1 MGLLPRLI
9 DSHCHFDDARFDQDR
24 EQTFQRA
31 RDAGVTSQIIAG
43 VKAEWWPRQ
52 KQVCRDYPR
61 LYPAYG
67 LHPMFL
73 GDHQPQDLQL
83 LASWIE
89 REQPVAVGECGLD
102 FFIKDPQPEAQQ
114 ALFEAQLELARD
126 YRLPVI
132 IHARRSVDQ
141 VFNSLKQFPG
151 LSGVVHSFSGS
162 EQQARRLIDLGFLLS
177 FGGPITYERAKRLR
191 SLIQTLPL
199 ESLMLETDA
208 PDQPDS
214 GHRGERNESAYLPTV
229 LQTVAELRNQPA
241 SEIAAITSKN
251 AVRLFNI
258 PTSNKS

>member
-9 DSHCHFDDARFDQDR
+9 DSHCHFDDTRFDQDR
-24 EQTFQRA
+24 EQAFQRA
-31 RDAGVTSQIIAG
+31 REAGVGSQIIAG

-52 KQVCRDYPR
+52 KQVCMDYPG

-73 GDHQPQDLQL
+73 GDHRPQDIERLV
-83 LASWIE
+83 SWIE
-89 REQPVAVGECGLD
+89 REQPVAIGECGLD

-114 ALFEAQLELARD
+114 VLFEAQLELAQH

-141 VFNSLKQFPG
+141 VFNSLKRFPG
-151 LSGVVHSFSGS
+151 LKGVVHSFSGS

-191 SLIQTLPL
+191 SLIQSLPL

-208 PDQPDS
+208 PDQPDN
-214 GHRGERNESAYLPTV
+214 GHRGERNESAYLPNV

-241 SEIAAITSKN
+241 VEVAAITSKN
-251 AVRLFNI
+251 AAQLFNI
-258 PTSNKS
+258 PSSDES